1 MAYLSAVEIGF
12 QDNDITDSK
21 DGNPQWTLVK
31 EVPWNEPCI
40 FILGGNGTRAKRKGA
55 NGYAR
60 TIKTALA
67 QNMDKQSVR
76 NLKVYG
82 AAWDFGRI
90 DIGDKEAKKIPR
102 EQLETHDEKLARSLK
117 FEQYGHKNTV
127 KPDNEQHDPTKLTL
141 IEGILALY
149 PVFMA
154 MGSVYADYIADMLQR
169 MIDNALADTINPQ
182 YIQQLF
188 DVLILPRI
196 SDNGK
201 KLDKDEAIKRIRN
214 VTIWAHCHGAY
225 VFLSLEELM
234 QKKMVELGYTPT
246 EMHDIQK
253 QLFCVAFAPVIPLGK
268 SKSTILS
275 FASMYDRFLMENHNN
290 IFTWYMK
297 HYRQEVADKDRKHGM
312 TGKVSTEKDVSYL
325 VEDATNNQIAYFPDK
340 QGNVFIFPHLG
351 DIFEDYVEIN
361 KINNGRSWALIKSE
375 HNLEYK
381 EKNPYAVV
389 WRTLMTNALGN
400 SLKSAV
406 DGTLLPDTKDLVTN
420 LDYKYIKI
428 EDTNDHRHAHD
439 FMQLDAEMNAGPEIQ
454 HKERKID
461 ENAIN
466 KQLSELYGISEPR
479 KKQKKDKDIKTDV
492 TQDIKY
498 PDEQMLDIIFDTA
511 KQNGIDIY
519 NEMKKLRFIKG
530 QGTIKQQIDI
540 QNNWFIKQN
549 NKTNNK

>member
-1 MAYLSAVEIGF
+1 M
-12 QDNDITDSK
+12 
-21 DGNPQWTLVK
+21 
-31 EVPWNEPCI
+31 
-40 FILGGNGTRAKRKGA
+40 
-55 NGYAR
+55 
-60 TIKTALA
+60 
-67 QNMDKQSVR
+67 
-76 NLKVYG
+76 
-82 AAWDFGRI
+82 
-90 DIGDKEAKKIPR
+90 
-102 EQLETHDEKLARSLK
+102 
-117 FEQYGHKNTV
+117 
-127 KPDNEQHDPTKLTL
+127 
-141 IEGILALY
+141 
-149 PVFMA
+149 
-154 MGSVYADYIADMLQR
+154 
-169 MIDNALADTINPQ
+169 
-182 YIQQLF
+182 
-188 DVLILPRI
+188 
-196 SDNGK
+196 
-201 KLDKDEAIKRIRN
+201 
-214 VTIWAHCHGAY
+214 
-225 VFLSLEELM
+225 
-234 QKKMVELGYTPT
+234 
-246 EMHDIQK
+246 
-253 QLFCVAFAPVIPLGK
+253 
-268 SKSTILS
+268 
-275 FASMYDRFLMENHNN
+275 
-290 IFTWYMK
+290 
-297 HYRQEVADKDRKHGM
+297 
-312 TGKVSTEKDVSYL
+312 
-325 VEDATNNQIAYFPDK
+325 
-340 QGNVFIFPHLG
+340 
-351 DIFEDYVEIN
+351 
-361 KINNGRSWALIKSE
+361 
-375 HNLEYK
+375 EYK

>member
-21 DGNPQWTLVK
+21 NGNPQWTLVK

-82 AAWDFGRI
+82 AAWDFG
-90 DIGDKEAKKIPR
+90 K
-102 EQLETHDEKLARSLK
+102 HDDSLARQLK
-117 FEQYGHKNTV
+117 LEQYGHKTNR
-127 KPDNEQHDPTKLTL
+127 KYEINDDQINL
-141 IEGILALY
+141 IEGIFALY

-169 MIDNALADTINPQ
+169 MIDTSFLVQTLKPK

-234 QKKMVELGYTPT
+234 QQKMAELGYTPT
-246 EMHDIQK
+246 EIHDIQK
-253 QLFCVAFAPVIPLGK
+253 QLFCVAFAPMIPLGK

-290 IFTWYMK
+290 IFTWYME

-312 TGKVSTEKDVSYL
+312 TSKVSTEKDVSYL

-361 KINNGRSWALIKSE
+361 KINNGRSWALIRSE

-420 LDYKYIKI
+420 LDYKDIKI

-454 HKERKID
+454 HPERKID
-461 ENAIN
+461 ENYID

-498 PDEQMLDIIFDTA
+498 PDEQMLRLVFDTA

-519 NEMKKLRFIKG
+519 NEMTKLIFIKG
-530 QGTIKQQIDI
+530 QGTIKQQIGAKFL
-540 QNNWFIKQN
+540 QNNYFIQQKNQDESKQ
-549 NKTNNK
+549 